1 MILSQFLVLVMSKIY
16 SDALYTQDTGQ
27 YITIHNLFISKQH
40 IKTQKN
46 SNFKINVAFFCL
58 ISINKIKP
66 HTINLSISRILRHAN
81 DSSQRL
87 IFFKMVYVS
96 YVLVYTFV
104 FYTFSLYTFC
114 VLKKLFCRALKS
126 VFSNK

>member
-1 MILSQFLVLVMSKIY
+1 MILSQFLVLAMSKIY

-27 YITIHNLFISKQH
+27 YITTHNLSISKQH
-40 IKTQKN
+40 IETQKN
-46 SNFKINVAFFCL
+46 SKFKINVVFFYL

-66 HTINLSISRILRHAN
+66 HTINLSISRILRHTPL
-81 DSSQRL
+81 DVS
-87 IFFKMVYVS
+87 FFKMVCVS
-96 YVLVYTFV
+96 YVLVYIFV

-114 VLKKLFCRALKS
+114 VLKKLFYRALKS